1 MAGICG
7 CLPTVITNV
16 GLPNL
21 DRITKV
27 TELLS
32 RLTAG
37 LAHLNFFSHNFFSF
51 QFQLE
56 FTTLLCFQQ
65 DGLVQKN
72 RVRGSNPEPVL
83 GAILLWILRIIFD
96 LLGAVPDPTI
106 CTHSGRHAEFRQYPA
121 IEYYP
126 YDDDHKQDPNIF
138 H

>member
-1 MAGICG
+1 MSGICG

-21 DRITKV
+21 DGIAKV
-27 TELLS
+27 TELFS

-37 LAHLNFFSHNFFSF
+37 LTHVNFFSHDFLPF

-56 FTTLLCFQQ
+56 FTTLLCFQHVSS
-65 DGLVQKN
+65 VQKN

-83 GAILLWILRIIFD
+83 GTMLLWILRIIFD

-106 CTHSGRHAEFRQYPA
+106 CTHSG
-121 IEYYP
+121 
-126 YDDDHKQDPNIF
+126 
-138 H
+138 

>member
-1 MAGICG
+1 MAGVCG

-27 TELLS
+27 TELFS

-37 LAHLNFFSHNFFSF
+37 LAHVNFFSHDLLSF

-56 FTTLLCFQQ
+56 FTTLLCFQHVR
-65 DGLVQKN
+65 LVQKN
-72 RVRGSNPEPVL
+72 RVRGSNPEFVL
-83 GAILLWILRIIFD
+83 GAILLWILWIIFD

-106 CTHSGRHAEFRQYPA
+106 
-121 IEYYP
+121 
-126 YDDDHKQDPNIF
+126 
-138 H
+138 